1 MPARKLLSLILTST
15 ILAGCGTSTPT
26 SPKGLSTET
35 SKSSAP
41 VSSDRP
47 VSDVSVSPALAPVTN
62 RSPEEVSRLAV
73 QSLIDAQPEKFWGL
87 LPPSYQGRINKVVQK
102 AALRF
107 ADQELLNSYQGVLR
121 EMAEL
126 MKEKQEFFIATPV
139 LPFHADPEKARAKW
153 GDLVARMNRVADS
166 ELFDALPLK
175 KFDGQR
181 FAAGPAADLMAIYNE
196 IMGLSPENPVAALQE
211 KLNHAKFEVVTANET
226 ETTLSMSS
234 GEAEP
239 QKYQFQKIEG
249 YWLPEPFITSFAG
262 MIGSAESTIENYSIE
277 DFEKQKAVLIGQ
289 AAGVQEYLK
298 GLRAIESQEAFNGE
312 LNGLVMNL
320 MPMMFGGDTEE
331 SGASEKK

>member
-1 MPARKLLSLILTST
+1 MPTRPSLSLILTAT
-15 ILAGCGTSTPT
+15 ILAGCGTSTP
-26 SPKGLSTET
+26 PQEPSTET
-35 SKSSAP
+35 TKASAP
-41 VSSDRP
+41 ASEDRSAPAVSA
-47 VSDVSVSPALAPVTN
+47 SPAVEPITT
-62 RSPEEVSRLAV
+62 RTPEEVSRLAV

-87 LPPSYQGRINKVVQK
+87 LPPSYQGLINKVVQK
-102 AALRF
+102 GAHRF
-107 ADQELLNSYQGVLR
+107 ADQELLNAYQGVLR
-121 EMAEL
+121 EVVEL

-139 LPFHADPEKARAKW
+139 LPFHADPEKAKAKW

-196 IMGLSPENPVAALQE
+196 IMSLSPENPVAALQE
-211 KLNHAKFEVVTANET
+211 KLNHAKFEVVTASET
-226 ETTLSMSS
+226 ETTLSMST

-239 QKYQFQKIEG
+239 QKYQFQKVEG

-312 LNGLVMNL
+312 LNGLVMKL
-320 MPMMFGGDTEE
+320 LPMMFGGDTDE
-331 SGASEKK
+331 SGIPERK